1 MPQAAK
7 LQTLGTTQY
16 IQIAWEGQSMLPLD
30 HPFIQQIFS
39 KFFTRD
45 FAYDD
50 SYINDNHH
58 HLSLNAGT
66 KYFII

>member
-1 MPQAAK
+1 
-7 LQTLGTTQY
+7 
-16 IQIAWEGQSMLPLD
+16 MLPLD

-50 SYINDNHH
+50 SSYVNSHH
-58 HLSLNAGT
+58 HNLLLNAGT